1 MDNVEILEATI
12 DKYLARLDEQATEEA
27 RMPKLRTPL
36 PSVDIDGFFRLVD
49 EALVKQ
55 QQIDGAKNQ
64 IFFTEEYPEKD
75 ENIKGEVIAYSL
87 LERKPGTFERTTAGS
102 AMNPGNIRQRKKF
115 FRESIVD
122 PEIVGFNI
130 YTYGQWFDNRIEFD
144 IIAKNNKTAN
154 MRALWFED
162 FMDSWTWFFEASGVS
177 SLFYEGRGED
187 KVVTIDNKK
196 RAVRPLI
203 YYVRTEKITVI
214 RENTLRSLLVT
225 SSLD

>member
-1 MDNVEILEATI
+1 MDNVEILEVTI
-12 DKYLARLDEQATEEA
+12 DNYLKRLEEQAASEK
-27 RMPKLRTPL
+27 RDPRLRTPL

-49 EALVKQ
+49 SALTKQ
-55 QQIDGAKNQ
+55 QQIDGAKNP

-75 ENIKGEVIAYSL
+75 DNIKGEVITYSL
-87 LERKPGTFERTTAGS
+87 LERRPGTMERATGGS
-102 AMNPGNIRQRKKF
+102 MMNPGNVRQRKKT

-130 YTYGQWFDNRIEFD
+130 HTYGQWFDNRIEFD
-144 IIAKNNKTAN
+144 IVARNNKTAN

-162 FMDSWTWFFEASGVS
+162 FIDSWTWFFEASGVS
-177 SLFYEGRGED
+177 LLYYEGRGED
-187 KVVTIDNKK
+187 KVVSIDNKK